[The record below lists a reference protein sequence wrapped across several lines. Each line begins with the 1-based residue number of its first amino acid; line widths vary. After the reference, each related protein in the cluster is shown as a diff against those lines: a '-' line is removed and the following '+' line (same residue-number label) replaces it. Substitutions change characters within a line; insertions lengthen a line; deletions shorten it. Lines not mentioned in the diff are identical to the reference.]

1 MKFTLYKPN
10 SKNTGAAF
18 SFDLAKDKK
27 NNAVMYVSMI
37 QQHSWNDK
45 TKSGSF
51 KENAKNPEKSGTIKL
66 SANEA
71 GEILSSFKTRIPF
84 VAFHRRN
91 DDTTIIKFTPWDKK
105 RKIMVKDGEQWHET
119 PAFGVSVT
127 RNSSMTFKLPLEA
140 GETEVLSELL
150 KKYILESFV
159 VADAYQSQQ
168 SNYQSQKSN
177 YQSKK
182 PEEPQQEVAE
192 DDDYG
197 VPF

>member
-10 SKNTGAAF
+10 SKNTGSAF

-27 NNAVMYVSMI
+27 GNAVMYVSMI

-91 DDTTIIKFTPWDKK
+91 DGQNTDTTIIKFTPWDKK
-105 RKIMVKDGEQWHET
+105 RKIIGKDGDEWHET
-119 PAFGVSVT
+119 PAFGISVS
-127 RNSSMTFKLPLEA
+127 RNSSQVYKLPLEA

-150 KKYILESFV
+150 KKYILESFI
-159 VADAYQSQQ
+159 VADSRQA
-168 SNYQSQKSN
+168 
-177 YQSKK
+177 
-182 PEEPQQEVAE
+182 PQTKQEAPKQEASELE
-192 DDDYG
+192 DLD

>member
-27 NNAVMYVSMI
+27 GNAVMYVSMI

-71 GEILSSFKTRIPF
+71 GEILSSFKTKTSSEDLFRKI
-84 VAFHRRN
+84 

-105 RKIMVKDGEQWHET
+105 RKIMGKDGDEWHET
-119 PAFGVSVT
+119 PAFGISVS
-127 RNSSMTFKLPLEA
+127 RNSSQIYKLPLEA

-150 KKYILESFV
+150 KKYILESFIV
-159 VADAYQSQQ
+159 NDSYKTQAPKQDSRE
-168 SNYQSQKSN
+168 
-177 YQSKK
+177 
-182 PEEPQQEVAE
+182 PEKATELE
-192 DDDYG
+192 DLD

>member
-1 MKFTLYKPN
+1 MKFTLYKP
-10 SKNTGAAF
+10 
-18 SFDLAKDKK
+18 
-27 NNAVMYVSMI
+27 
-37 QQHSWNDK
+37 
-45 TKSGSF
+45 
-51 KENAKNPEKSGTIKL
+51 NAKNPEKSGTIKL

-71 GEILSSFKTRIPF
+71 GEVLSSFKTRIPF

-105 RKIMVKDGEQWHET
+105 RKIMGKDGDTWHET

-150 KKYILESFV
+150 KKYILESFIV
-159 VADAYQSQQ
+159 VDAYKPQAPKEESQ
-168 SNYQSQKSN
+168 
-177 YQSKK
+177 
-182 PEEPQQEVAE
+182 E
-192 DDDYG
+192 DTLDTEDSD